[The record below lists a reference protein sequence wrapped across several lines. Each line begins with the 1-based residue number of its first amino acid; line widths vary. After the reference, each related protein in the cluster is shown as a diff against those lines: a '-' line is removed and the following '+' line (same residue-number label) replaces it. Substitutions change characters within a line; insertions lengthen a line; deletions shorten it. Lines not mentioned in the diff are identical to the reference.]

1 MMETRTIRRI
11 STGLLATGLA
21 GALASMAYLV
31 GEGVYAGVT
40 MESEKPAAERM
51 LEELEESICYP
62 RHEIKEYGIKITRT
76 KAGPQYYSDVSDI
89 DIIHGPFACVFEHS
103 DDLQA
108 PELVLLS
115 EADLKSIESVY
126 KSFLDDYK
134 KLAEDPEAMREIRQW
149 REDNNRYEHVF
160 DRRGGYGLFGTLA
173 GLAAMAGSIPLFSL
187 AENREKQAKAK
198 GE

>member
-1 MMETRTIRRI
+1 MKP
-11 STGLLATGLA
+11 
-21 GALASMAYLV
+21 
-31 GEGVYAGVT
+31 
-40 MESEKPAAERM
+40 EKPAAEER
-51 LEELEESICYP
+51 LEELENRMYYP
-62 RHEIKEYGIKITRT
+62 GQEIKKHGIKITRT

-134 KLAEDPEAMREIRQW
+134 KLAEDPEAMR
-149 REDNNRYEHVF
+149 
-160 DRRGGYGLFGTLA
+160 
-173 GLAAMAGSIPLFSL
+173 
-187 AENREKQAKAK
+187 
-198 GE
+198 

>member
-1 MMETRTIRRI
+1 METRTIRRI
-11 STGLLATGLA
+11 GAGLFATGLA
-21 GALASMAYLV
+21 GALASLGYLV
-31 GEGVYAGVT
+31 GGSIYTCAT
-40 MESEKPAAERM
+40 MKPEKPAAEER
-51 LEELEESICYP
+51 LEELENRMYYP
-62 RHEIKEYGIKITRT
+62 GHEIKKHGIKITRT